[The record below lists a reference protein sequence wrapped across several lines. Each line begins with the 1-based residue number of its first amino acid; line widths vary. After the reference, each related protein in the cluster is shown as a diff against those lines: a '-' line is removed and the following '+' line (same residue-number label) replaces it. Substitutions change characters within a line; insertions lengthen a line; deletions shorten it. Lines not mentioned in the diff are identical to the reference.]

1 MSGDAA
7 SRMIEVTNLTK
18 RYGPIE
24 AVKDATFHVNRG
36 EIVGFLGPNG
46 AGKTTCLKV
55 MTCFIPP
62 TAGGVKISGMDVSE
76 KPRQVREKFGYLPE
90 NAPLYGEMISYDY
103 LRYIGRLRGLSGK
116 RLEER
121 LSLVADKVG
130 ITNVLGQL
138 VGTLSKG
145 YRQRVCLAQALIHD
159 PDILILDEPTVGL
172 DPNQV
177 VEIRSLIKELGRER
191 TVILSSHILPEVL
204 ATCDRLIIIHR
215 GRIVAD
221 GTAEALQQEQAENP
235 PVMLRFAGKSGNG
248 EAAEVAGAL
257 EERPWVSSATPRAL
271 GISGEFEIEVRGQG
285 KEDVR
290 PGSIALANERGWKL
304 LEVRRELL
312 DLERLFGKLTQE

>member
-1 MSGDAA
+1 MSGDVA

-46 AGKTTCLKV
+46 AGKSTCLKV

-62 TAGGVKISGMDVSE
+62 TAGGVKIAGMDVLE

-90 NAPLYGEMISYDY
+90 NAPLYGEMIAHDY
-103 LRYIGRLRGLSGK
+103 LSYIGKLRGLGGK
-116 RLEER
+116 KLAER
-121 LSLVADKVG
+121 LKVVAEKVG
-130 ITNVLGQL
+130 ISDVMGQL

-177 VEIRSLIKELGRER
+177 VEIRSLIRELGRDR

-221 GTAEALQQEQAENP
+221 GTADSLQAEQADNP
-235 PVMLRFAGKSGNG
+235 PVILRFEGKGNG
-248 EAAEVAGAL
+248 AAAEIAGAL
-257 EERPWVSSATPRAL
+257 EGRPWVASAKPRP
-271 GISGEFEIEVRGQG
+271 SGLRDEFEIKVRGKG
-285 KEDVR
+285 REDVR
-290 PGSIALANERGWKL
+290 PGSIALSQERGWKL

-312 DLERLFGKLTQE
+312 DLERLFSKLTQE